1 MQTAFDDLENLSE
14 MPDVKASDFADEIV
28 AKPNYYGLP
37 APRPELPVDENG
49 MAKFKSVDEA
59 VAFYVAD
66 RDHISEYMKIAND
79 HDKLMKE
86 RMSKI
91 SMWLRDKGDELGI
104 DSFKTQHGT
113 AYRNVKV
120 SYRVGDWTSFI
131 GWVQRTENFQCL
143 EKRVA
148 KLATKEIHDDTGEI
162 PPGIE
167 YVAEVE
173 FNVRRPSKKEQ

>member
-1 MQTAFDDLENLSE
+1 METAFDDLADLGE
-14 MPDVKASDFADEIV
+14 MPNVKAADFAQGEAQKVNEIM
-28 AKPNYYGLP
+28 PP
-37 APRPELPVDENG
+37 PRPELVVDAEG
-49 MAKFKSVDEA
+49 HPMFRSVDEA
-59 VAFYVAD
+59 VAWYVAD
-66 RDHISEYMKIAND
+66 RDYISSYMKIANA
-79 HDKLMKE
+79 HDALYKT
-86 RMSKI
+86 RMQRV
-91 SMWLRDKGDELGI
+91 SMWLREKGDELGI

-131 GWVQRTENFQCL
+131 GWVERTQNFQCL

-148 KLATKEIHDDTGEI
+148 KLATKEIHDATGEI

-173 FNVRRPSKKEQ
+173 FNVRRPTKKEN